1 MNTRNGVTFQLNW
14 RVFFHSQFAIT
25 HTCTRLL
32 SPFLILCLCLS
43 LSLSHTHT
51 LTRKHVNCIMTW
63 CHIRYISNFEIL
75 SIGEGERI
83 LGPSFLCLFLGRV
96 ASCCCCC
103 HNRLLFIQNQ
113 NNSNKMIQKLFFS
126 KQENKRECF
135 VLFVTTTMRAIRFKR
150 NTHKNIFLN
159 KVSFFSGFLKKST
172 CYEKKGCWISD

>member
-25 HTCTRLL
+25 RTCTHLL
-32 SPFLILCLCLS
+32 SPFLILCLRLS

-51 LTRKHVNCIMTW
+51 HTQACELHNDMVSHQIHLKLWNPIHW
-63 CHIRYISNFEIL
+63 GGGEDSWPFL
-75 SIGEGERI
+75 SLSLSWSRGQ
-83 LGPSFLCLFLGRV
+83 LLLLLPQPTSFH
-96 ASCCCCC
+96 SKTKT
-103 HNRLLFIQNQ
+103 IQ
-113 NNSNKMIQKLFFS
+113 NKMIQKLFFS